1 MRSFYKPPASCQIP
15 GLGEKYEELFGF
27 NCRPAGTFVEVG
39 AYDGQTFS
47 NTCFL
52 ADLGWRGLYFEP
64 VPEFAALCAL
74 RHIGNHV
81 AVMPYAVGAR
91 PAQVDLHLGGT
102 LTTTS
107 SRQVEVYNQIPW
119 AQGNHI
125 GAVISVPQLRLDSA
139 LDLAKLPY
147 DFELLVVDVEG
158 GEGAVFEGLDSRWR
172 PKVIICEIEDEHPDL
187 ARFEDVRER
196 AVTLRR
202 TIEARGYREFYRDP
216 INTIFT
222 RAT

>member
-1 MRSFYKPPASCQIP
+1 MSFYRPPPTCQIP
-15 GLGEKYEELFGF
+15 EIGEKYEELFG
-27 NCRPAGTFVEVG
+27 CRSMGTFVEVG
-39 AYDGQTFS
+39 AYDGVSFS
-47 NTCFL
+47 NTSFL
-52 ADLGWRGLYFEP
+52 ADLGWRGIYFEP

-107 SRQVEVYNQIPW
+107 ARQVEVYNQIPW

-125 GAVISVPQLRLDSA
+125 GAVISVPQLRLDFA
-139 LDLAKLPY
+139 LDLAKYPH
-147 DFELLVVDVEG
+147 DFDLLVVDVEG
-158 GEGAVFEGLDSRWR
+158 AEAAVFEGLDSRWR
-172 PKVIICEIEDEHPDL
+172 PRVMIVEIEDEHPDL
-187 ARFEDVRER
+187 AKFEDVRER
-196 AVTLRR
+196 AVALRQ
-202 TIEARGYREFYRDP
+202 TIASRGYKEFYRDA